1 MEIRLSSPKYRNKM
15 YSLWQSCFGD
25 DKETIDM
32 FFKSSFSYENAV
44 ICTDKAEVVS
54 QLFLLPEKLS
64 LGEKEHFAYYI
75 YAAATAESYRKQG
88 IMGSLLEFTSS
99 LAADR
104 KADYLFLVPA
114 TEHLF
119 DYYEKFGFYK
129 AVYAEKGVLNL
140 NYDSAKRIKPALLP
154 FDIKKAALKREELL
168 KGVNRVVWRENEIKL
183 FSDFLGDDGKIAFGD
198 EFYVSYSPA
207 ENGVFVTELLSGGT
221 YENALDVLKKTGEN
235 TFFVSVPEEKAAELK
250 NCNRTAVGMIKNING
265 EKIEDSVY
273 IGITL
278 N

>member
-1 MEIRLSSPKYRNKM
+1 MDIRLSSPKYKKKM
-15 YSLWQSCFGD
+15 YSLWQECFGD
-25 DKETIDM
+25 DNETIDM
-32 FFKSSFSYENAV
+32 FFKNSFSYENAV
-44 ICTDKAEVVS
+44 ICTEGQEVVS

-64 LGEKEHFAYYI
+64 IAGKGYSAYYI
-75 YAAATAESYRKQG
+75 YAAATAKKYRKRG
-88 IMGSLLEFTSS
+88 IMGSVLKFAAS

-104 KADYLFLVPA
+104 KSDYLFLVPA

-129 AVYAEKGVLNL
+129 AVYAEKTVLKL
-140 NYDSAKRIKPALLP
+140 IGGEPLDIKGAAPS
-154 FDIKKAALKREELL
+154 DIKKAALKREELL
-168 KGVNRVVWRENEIKL
+168 KNVNRVVWRENEIKL
-183 FSDFLGDDGKIAFGD
+183 FSDFLGDDGKIVFGD
-198 EFYVSYSPA
+198 DFYVSYSPA
-207 ENGVFVTELLSGGT
+207 ENGVFVTELLCGGT

-250 NCNRTAVGMIKNING
+250 NCKRTAVGMIKNIKG

>member
-1 MEIRLSSPKYRNKM
+1 MEIRLSSPKYKEKM

-25 DKETIDM
+25 DRETIDM
-32 FFKSSFSYENAV
+32 FFKNSFSYENAV

-64 LGEKEHFAYYI
+64 LGEKEYFAYYI

-88 IMGSLLEFTSS
+88 IMGSLLEFTSA

-114 TEHLF
+114 TEKLF

-129 AVYAEKGVLNL
+129 ALYAEKTVFKLAGGEPL
-140 NYDSAKRIKPALLP
+140 DIKNTEPS
-154 FDIKKAALKREELL
+154 DIKKAALKREKLL

-183 FSDFLGDDGKIAFGD
+183 FSDFLGDDGKIVFGD
-198 EFYVSYSPA
+198 DFYVSYSPA
-207 ENGVFVTELLSGGT
+207 ENGVFVTELLCGGP

-235 TFFVSVPEEKAAELK
+235 TFFVSVPEEKSAELK
-250 NCNRTAVGMIKNING
+250 NCKRTAVGMIKNIKG
-265 EKIEDSVY
+265 EKINDSVY
-273 IGITL
+273 TGITL

>member
-1 MEIRLSSPKYRNKM
+1 MEIRLSSPKYKEKM

-25 DKETIDM
+25 DRETIDM
-32 FFKSSFSYENAV
+32 FFKNSFSYENAV

-64 LGEKEHFAYYI
+64 LGEKEYFVYYI
-75 YAAATAESYRKQG
+75 YAAATAESYRKHG
-88 IMGSLLEFTSS
+88 IMGSLLEFTSA

-114 TEHLF
+114 TEKLF

-129 AVYAEKGVLNL
+129 ALYAEKTVFKLAGGEPL
-140 NYDSAKRIKPALLP
+140 DIKSTEPS
-154 FDIKKAALKREELL
+154 DIKKAALKREKLL

-183 FSDFLGDDGKIAFGD
+183 FSDFLGDDGKIVFGD
-198 EFYVSYSPA
+198 DFYVSYSPA
-207 ENGVFVTELLSGGT
+207 ENGVFVTELLCGGT
-221 YENALDVLKKTGEN
+221 YETALDVLKKTGEN

-250 NCNRTAVGMIKNING
+250 NCKRTAVGMIKNIKG
-265 EKIEDSVY
+265 EKINDSVY
-273 IGITL
+273 TGITL

>member
-1 MEIRLSSPKYRNKM
+1 MEIRLSSPKYKEKM

-25 DKETIDM
+25 DRETIDM
-32 FFKSSFSYENAV
+32 FFKNSFSYENAV

-64 LGEKEHFAYYI
+64 LGEKEYFAYYI

-88 IMGSLLEFTSS
+88 IMGSLLEFTSA

-114 TEHLF
+114 TEKLF

-129 AVYAEKGVLNL
+129 ALYAEKTVFKLAGGEPL
-140 NYDSAKRIKPALLP
+140 DIKSTEPS
-154 FDIKKAALKREELL
+154 DIKKAALKREKLL

-183 FSDFLGDDGKIAFGD
+183 FSDFLGDDGKIVFGD
-198 EFYVSYSPA
+198 DFYVSYSPA
-207 ENGVFVTELLSGGT
+207 ENGVFVTEFLCGGT

-235 TFFVSVPEEKAAELK
+235 TFFVSVPEEKGAELK
-250 NCNRTAVGMIKNING
+250 NCKRTAVGMIKNIKG
-265 EKIEDSVY
+265 EKINDSVY
-273 IGITL
+273 TGITL

>member
-1 MEIRLSSPKYRNKM
+1 MEIRLSSPKYKEKM

-25 DKETIDM
+25 DNETIDM
-32 FFKSSFSYENAV
+32 FFKNSFSYENAV

-64 LGEKEHFAYYI
+64 LGEKEYFAYYI

-88 IMGSLLEFTSS
+88 IMGSLLEFASA

-114 TEHLF
+114 TEKLF

-129 AVYAEKGVLNL
+129 ALYAEKTVFKLAGGKPL
-140 NYDSAKRIKPALLP
+140 DIKSTEPS
-154 FDIKKAALKREELL
+154 DIKKAALKREKLL

-183 FSDFLGDDGKIAFGD
+183 FSDFLGDDGKIVFGD
-198 EFYVSYSPA
+198 DFYVSYSPA
-207 ENGVFVTELLSGGT
+207 ENGVFVTELLCEGT

-250 NCNRTAVGMIKNING
+250 NCKRTAVGMIKNIKG
-265 EKIEDSVY
+265 EKINDSVY
-273 IGITL
+273 TGITL

>member
-1 MEIRLSSPKYRNKM
+1 MEIRLSSPKYKEKM

-25 DKETIDM
+25 DGETIDM
-32 FFKSSFSYENAV
+32 FFKNSFSYENAV

-64 LGEKEHFAYYI
+64 IGEKEYFAYYI

-88 IMGSLLEFTSS
+88 IMGSLLEFTSA

-114 TEHLF
+114 TEKLF

-129 AVYAEKGVLNL
+129 ALYAEKTVFKLAGGKPL
-140 NYDSAKRIKPALLP
+140 DIKSAEPS
-154 FDIKKAALKREELL
+154 DIKKAALKREKLL

-183 FSDFLGDDGKIAFGD
+183 FSDFLGDDGKIVFGD
-198 EFYVSYSPA
+198 DFYVSYSQA
-207 ENGVFVTELLSGGT
+207 ENGVFVTELLCEGT

-250 NCNRTAVGMIKNING
+250 NCKRTAVGMIKNIKG
-265 EKIEDSVY
+265 EKINDSVY
-273 IGITL
+273 TGITL

>member
-1 MEIRLSSPKYRNKM
+1 MEIRLSSPKYKEKM

-25 DKETIDM
+25 DRETIDM
-32 FFKSSFSYENAV
+32 FFKNSFSYENAV

-64 LGEKEHFAYYI
+64 LGEKEYFAYYI

-88 IMGSLLEFTSS
+88 IMGSLLEFTSA

-114 TEHLF
+114 TEKLF

-129 AVYAEKGVLNL
+129 ALYAEKTVFKLAGGEPL
-140 NYDSAKRIKPALLP
+140 DIKSTEPS
-154 FDIKKAALKREELL
+154 DIKKAALKREKLL

-183 FSDFLGDDGKIAFGD
+183 FSDFLGDDGKIVFGD
-198 EFYVSYSPA
+198 DFYVSYSPA

-250 NCNRTAVGMIKNING
+250 NCKRTAVGMIKNIKG
-265 EKIEDSVY
+265 EKINDSVY
-273 IGITL
+273 TGITL

>member
-1 MEIRLSSPKYRNKM
+1 MEIRLSSPKYKEKM

-25 DKETIDM
+25 DGETIDM
-32 FFKSSFSYENAV
+32 FFKNSFSYENAV

-64 LGEKEHFAYYI
+64 LGEKEYFAYYI

-88 IMGSLLEFTSS
+88 IMGSLLEFTSA

-114 TEHLF
+114 TEKLF

-129 AVYAEKGVLNL
+129 ALYAEKTVFKLAGGKPL
-140 NYDSAKRIKPALLP
+140 DIKSTEPA
-154 FDIKKAALKREELL
+154 DIKKAALKREKLL

-183 FSDFLGDDGKIAFGD
+183 FSDFLGDDGKIVFGD
-198 EFYVSYSPA
+198 DFYVSYSPA
-207 ENGVFVTELLSGGT
+207 ENGVFVTELLCEGT

-250 NCNRTAVGMIKNING
+250 NCKRTAVGMIKNIKG
-265 EKIEDSVY
+265 EKINDSVY
-273 IGITL
+273 TGITL

>member
-1 MEIRLSSPKYRNKM
+1 MEIRLSSPKYKEKM

-25 DKETIDM
+25 DRETIDM
-32 FFKSSFSYENAV
+32 FFKNSFSYENAV

-64 LGEKEHFAYYI
+64 LGEKEYFAYYI

-88 IMGSLLEFTSS
+88 IMGSLLEFTSA

-114 TEHLF
+114 TEKLF

-129 AVYAEKGVLNL
+129 ALYAEKTVFKLAGGKPF
-140 NYDSAKRIKPALLP
+140 DIKSTEPA
-154 FDIKKAALKREELL
+154 DIKKAALKREKLL

-183 FSDFLGDDGKIAFGD
+183 FSDFLGDDGKIVFGD
-198 EFYVSYSPA
+198 DFYVSYSPA
-207 ENGVFVTELLSGGT
+207 ESGVFVTELLCGGT
-221 YENALDVLKKTGEN
+221 YENALDVLKKTGGN

-250 NCNRTAVGMIKNING
+250 NCKRTAVGMIKNIKG
-265 EKIEDSVY
+265 EKINDSVY
-273 IGITL
+273 TGITL

>member
-1 MEIRLSSPKYRNKM
+1 MEIRLSSPKYKEKM

-25 DKETIDM
+25 DGETIDM
-32 FFKSSFSYENAV
+32 FFKNSFSYENAV

-64 LGEKEHFAYYI
+64 LGEKEYFAYYI

-88 IMGSLLEFTSS
+88 IMGSLLKFTSA

-114 TEHLF
+114 TEKLF

-129 AVYAEKGVLNL
+129 ALYAEKTVFKMAGSEPL
-140 NYDSAKRIKPALLP
+140 DIKSTEPS
-154 FDIKKAALKREELL
+154 DIKKAALKREKLL
-168 KGVNRVVWRENEIKL
+168 NGVNRVVWRENEIKL
-183 FSDFLGDDGKIAFGD
+183 FSDFLGDDGKIVFGD
-198 EFYVSYSPA
+198 DFYVSYSPA
-207 ENGVFVTELLSGGT
+207 ENGVFVTELLCEGT

-250 NCNRTAVGMIKNING
+250 NCKRTAVGMIKNIKG
-265 EKIEDSVY
+265 EKINDSVY
-273 IGITL
+273 TGITL

>member
-1 MEIRLSSPKYRNKM
+1 MEIRLSSPKYKEKM

-25 DKETIDM
+25 DRETIDM
-32 FFKSSFSYENAV
+32 FFKNSFSYENAV

-64 LGEKEHFAYYI
+64 LGEKEYFVYYI
-75 YAAATAESYRKQG
+75 YAAATAESYRKHG
-88 IMGSLLEFTSS
+88 IMGSLLEFTSA

-114 TEHLF
+114 TEKLF

-129 AVYAEKGVLNL
+129 ALYAEKTVFKLAGGEPL
-140 NYDSAKRIKPALLP
+140 DIKSTEPS
-154 FDIKKAALKREELL
+154 DIKKAALKREKLL

-183 FSDFLGDDGKIAFGD
+183 FSDFLGDDGKIVFGD
-198 EFYVSYSPA
+198 DFYVSYSPA
-207 ENGVFVTELLSGGT
+207 ENGVFVTELLFGGT

-250 NCNRTAVGMIKNING
+250 NCKRTAVGMIKNIKG
-265 EKIEDSVY
+265 EKINDSVY
-273 IGITL
+273 TGITL

>member
-1 MEIRLSSPKYRNKM
+1 MEIRLSSPKYKEKM

-25 DKETIDM
+25 DGETINM
-32 FFKSSFSYENAV
+32 FFKNSFSYENAV

-64 LGEKEHFAYYI
+64 LGEKEYFAYYI

-88 IMGSLLEFTSS
+88 IMGSLLKFTSA

-114 TEHLF
+114 TEKLF

-129 AVYAEKGVLNL
+129 ALYAEKTVFKMAGSEPL
-140 NYDSAKRIKPALLP
+140 DIKSTEPS
-154 FDIKKAALKREELL
+154 DIKKAALKREKLL
-168 KGVNRVVWRENEIKL
+168 NGVNRVVWRENEIKL
-183 FSDFLGDDGKIAFGD
+183 FSDFLGDDGKIVFGD
-198 EFYVSYSPA
+198 DFYISYSPA
-207 ENGVFVTELLSGGT
+207 ENGVFVTELLCEGT

-250 NCNRTAVGMIKNING
+250 NCKRTAVGMIKNIKG
-265 EKIEDSVY
+265 EKINDSVY
-273 IGITL
+273 TGITL

>member
-1 MEIRLSSPKYRNKM
+1 MEIRLSSPKYKEKM

-25 DKETIDM
+25 DGETIDM
-32 FFKSSFSYENAV
+32 FFKNSFSYENAV

-64 LGEKEHFAYYI
+64 LGEKEYFAYYI

-88 IMGSLLEFTSS
+88 IMGSLLEFASA

-114 TEHLF
+114 TEKLF

-129 AVYAEKGVLNL
+129 ALYAEKTVFKLAGGEPL
-140 NYDSAKRIKPALLP
+140 DIKSTEPS
-154 FDIKKAALKREELL
+154 DIKKAALKREKLL

-183 FSDFLGDDGKIAFGD
+183 FSDFLGDDGKIVFGD
-198 EFYVSYSPA
+198 DFYVSYSPA
-207 ENGVFVTELLSGGT
+207 ENGVFVTELLCEGT

-250 NCNRTAVGMIKNING
+250 NCKRTAVGMIKNIKG
-265 EKIEDSVY
+265 EKINDSVY
-273 IGITL
+273 TGITL

>member
-1 MEIRLSSPKYRNKM
+1 MEIRLSSPKYKEKM

-25 DKETIDM
+25 DGETIDM
-32 FFKSSFSYENAV
+32 FFKNSFSYENAV

-64 LGEKEHFAYYI
+64 LGEKEYFAYYI

-88 IMGSLLEFTSS
+88 IMGSLLEFASA

-114 TEHLF
+114 TEKLF

-129 AVYAEKGVLNL
+129 ALYAEKTVFKLAGGKPL
-140 NYDSAKRIKPALLP
+140 DIKSTEPS
-154 FDIKKAALKREELL
+154 DIKKAALKREKLL

-183 FSDFLGDDGKIAFGD
+183 FSDFLGDDGKIVFGD
-198 EFYVSYSPA
+198 DFYVSYSPA

-250 NCNRTAVGMIKNING
+250 NCKRTAVGMIKNIKG
-265 EKIEDSVY
+265 EKINDSVY
-273 IGITL
+273 TGITL

>member
-1 MEIRLSSPKYRNKM
+1 MEIRLSSPKYKEKM

-25 DKETIDM
+25 DRETINM
-32 FFKSSFSYENAV
+32 FFKNSFSYENAV

-64 LGEKEHFAYYI
+64 LGEREYFAYYI

-88 IMGSLLEFTSS
+88 IMGSLLEFTSA

-114 TEHLF
+114 TEKLF

-129 AVYAEKGVLNL
+129 ALYAEKTVFKLTGGEPL
-140 NYDSAKRIKPALLP
+140 DIKSAEPS
-154 FDIKKAALKREELL
+154 DIKKAALKREKLL

-183 FSDFLGDDGKIAFGD
+183 FSDFLGDDGKIVFGD
-198 EFYVSYSPA
+198 DFYVSYSPA
-207 ENGVFVTELLSGGT
+207 ENGVFVTELLCGGP

-250 NCNRTAVGMIKNING
+250 NCKRTAVGMIKNIKG
-265 EKIEDSVY
+265 EKINDSVY
-273 IGITL
+273 TGITL

>member
-1 MEIRLSSPKYRNKM
+1 MEIRLSSPKYKEKM

-25 DKETIDM
+25 DGETIDM
-32 FFKSSFSYENAV
+32 FFKNSFSYENAV

-64 LGEKEHFAYYI
+64 LGEKEYFAYYI

-88 IMGSLLEFTSS
+88 IMGSLLEFTSA

-114 TEHLF
+114 TEKLF

-129 AVYAEKGVLNL
+129 ALYAEKTVFKLAGGEPL
-140 NYDSAKRIKPALLP
+140 DIKSTEPS
-154 FDIKKAALKREELL
+154 DIKKAAIKREKLL

-183 FSDFLGDDGKIAFGD
+183 FSDFLGDDGKIVFGD
-198 EFYVSYSPA
+198 DFYVSYSPA
-207 ENGVFVTELLSGGT
+207 ENGVFVTELLCEGT

-250 NCNRTAVGMIKNING
+250 NCKRTAVGMIKNIKG
-265 EKIEDSVY
+265 EKINDSVY
-273 IGITL
+273 TGITL

>member
-1 MEIRLSSPKYRNKM
+1 MEIRLSSPKYKEKM

-25 DKETIDM
+25 DGETIDM
-32 FFKSSFSYENAV
+32 FFKNSFSYENAV

-64 LGEKEHFAYYI
+64 LGEKEYFAYYI

-114 TEHLF
+114 TEKLF

-129 AVYAEKGVLNL
+129 ALYAEKTVFKLAGG
-140 NYDSAKRIKPALLP
+140 KP
-154 FDIKKAALKREELL
+154 FDIKSTEPSEIKKAALKREKLL

-183 FSDFLGDDGKIAFGD
+183 FSDFLGDDGKIVFGD
-198 EFYVSYSPA
+198 DFYVSYSPA
-207 ENGVFVTELLSGGT
+207 ENGVFVTELLCEGT

-250 NCNRTAVGMIKNING
+250 NCKRTAVGMIKNIKG
-265 EKIEDSVY
+265 EKINDSVY
-273 IGITL
+273 TGITL

>member
-1 MEIRLSSPKYRNKM
+1 MEIRLSSPKYKEKM

-25 DKETIDM
+25 DRETIDM
-32 FFKSSFSYENAV
+32 FFKNSFSYENAV

-64 LGEKEHFAYYI
+64 LGEKEYFAYYI

-88 IMGSLLEFTSS
+88 IMGSLLEFTSA

-114 TEHLF
+114 TEKLF

-129 AVYAEKGVLNL
+129 AIYAEKTVFKLAGGEPL
-140 NYDSAKRIKPALLP
+140 DIKSTEPS
-154 FDIKKAALKREELL
+154 DIKKAALKREKLL
-168 KGVNRVVWRENEIKL
+168 NGVNRVVWRENEIKL
-183 FSDFLGDDGKIAFGD
+183 FSDFLGDDGKIVFGD
-198 EFYVSYSPA
+198 DFYVSYSPA
-207 ENGVFVTELLSGGT
+207 ENGVFVTELLCEGT

-250 NCNRTAVGMIKNING
+250 NCKRTAVGMIKNIKG
-265 EKIEDSVY
+265 EKINDSVY
-273 IGITL
+273 TGITL

>member
-1 MEIRLSSPKYRNKM
+1 MEIRLSSPKYKEKM

-25 DKETIDM
+25 DNETIDM
-32 FFKSSFSYENAV
+32 FFKNSFSYENAV

-64 LGEKEHFAYYI
+64 LGEKEYFAYYI

-88 IMGSLLEFTSS
+88 IMGSLLEFTSA

-114 TEHLF
+114 TEKLF

-129 AVYAEKGVLNL
+129 ALYAEKTVFKLTGGKPL
-140 NYDSAKRIKPALLP
+140 DIKNTEPS
-154 FDIKKAALKREELL
+154 DIKKAALKREKLL

-183 FSDFLGDDGKIAFGD
+183 FSDFLGDDGKIVFGD
-198 EFYVSYSPA
+198 DFYVSYSPA
-207 ENGVFVTELLSGGT
+207 ENGVFVTELLCEGT

-250 NCNRTAVGMIKNING
+250 NCKRTAVGMIKNIKG
-265 EKIEDSVY
+265 EKINDSVY
-273 IGITL
+273 TGITL

>member
-1 MEIRLSSPKYRNKM
+1 MEIRLSSPKYKEKM

-25 DKETIDM
+25 DRETIDM
-32 FFKSSFSYENAV
+32 FFKNSFSYENAV

-64 LGEKEHFAYYI
+64 IGEKEYFAYYI

-88 IMGSLLEFTSS
+88 IMGSLLEFTSA

-114 TEHLF
+114 TEKLF

-129 AVYAEKGVLNL
+129 ALYAEKTVFKLAGGEPL
-140 NYDSAKRIKPALLP
+140 DIKSTEPS
-154 FDIKKAALKREELL
+154 DIKKAALKREKLL

-183 FSDFLGDDGKIAFGD
+183 FSDFLGDDGKIVFGD
-198 EFYVSYSPA
+198 DFYVSYSPA
-207 ENGVFVTELLSGGT
+207 ENGVFVTELLCEGT

-250 NCNRTAVGMIKNING
+250 NCKRTAVGMIKNIKG
-265 EKIEDSVY
+265 EKINDSVY
-273 IGITL
+273 TGITL

>member
-1 MEIRLSSPKYRNKM
+1 MEIRLSSPKYKEKM

-25 DKETIDM
+25 DGETIDM
-32 FFKSSFSYENAV
+32 FFKNSFSYENAV

-64 LGEKEHFAYYI
+64 LGEKEYFAYYI

-88 IMGSLLEFTSS
+88 IMGSLLEFTSA

-104 KADYLFLVPA
+104 KVDYLFLVPA
-114 TEHLF
+114 TENLF

-129 AVYAEKGVLNL
+129 ALYAEKTVLKL
-140 NYDSAKRIKPALLP
+140 TGGEPLEIKSTEPS
-154 FDIKKAALKREELL
+154 DIKKAALKREKLL

-183 FSDFLGDDGKIAFGD
+183 FSDFLGDDGKIVFGD
-198 EFYVSYSPA
+198 DFYVSYSPA
-207 ENGVFVTELLSGGT
+207 ENGVFVTELLCRGT

-250 NCNRTAVGMIKNING
+250 NCKRTAVGMIKNIKG
-265 EKIEDSVY
+265 EKINDSVY
-273 IGITL
+273 TGITL

>member
-1 MEIRLSSPKYRNKM
+1 MEIGLSSPKYKEKM

-25 DKETIDM
+25 DGETIDM
-32 FFKSSFSYENAV
+32 FFKNSFSYENAV

-64 LGEKEHFAYYI
+64 LGEKEYFAYYI

-88 IMGSLLEFTSS
+88 IMGSLLEFTSA

-114 TEHLF
+114 TEKLF

-129 AVYAEKGVLNL
+129 ALYAEKTVFKLTGGEPL
-140 NYDSAKRIKPALLP
+140 DIKSTEPS
-154 FDIKKAALKREELL
+154 DIKKAALKREKLL

-183 FSDFLGDDGKIAFGD
+183 FSDFLGDDGKIVFGD
-198 EFYVSYSPA
+198 DFYISYSP
-207 ENGVFVTELLSGGT
+207 E
-221 YENALDVLKKTGEN
+221 
-235 TFFVSVPEEKAAELK
+235 
-250 NCNRTAVGMIKNING
+250 
-265 EKIEDSVY
+265 
-273 IGITL
+273 
-278 N
+278 

>member
-1 MEIRLSSPKYRNKM
+1 MEIRLSSPKYKEKM

-25 DKETIDM
+25 DGETIDM
-32 FFKSSFSYENAV
+32 FFKNSFSYENAV

-64 LGEKEHFAYYI
+64 LGEKEYFAYYI

-88 IMGSLLEFTSS
+88 IMGSLLKFTSA

-114 TEHLF
+114 TEKLF

-129 AVYAEKGVLNL
+129 ALYAEKTVFKMAGSEPL
-140 NYDSAKRIKPALLP
+140 DIKSTEPS
-154 FDIKKAALKREELL
+154 DIKKAALKREKLL
-168 KGVNRVVWRENEIKL
+168 NGVTRVVWRENEIKL
-183 FSDFLGDDGKIAFGD
+183 FSDFLGDDGKIVFGD
-198 EFYVSYSPA
+198 DFYVSYSPA
-207 ENGVFVTELLSGGT
+207 ENGVFVTELLCEGT

-250 NCNRTAVGMIKNING
+250 NCKRTAVGMIKNIKG
-265 EKIEDSVY
+265 EKINDSVY
-273 IGITL
+273 TGITL

>member
-1 MEIRLSSPKYRNKM
+1 MEIRLSSPKYKEKM

-25 DKETIDM
+25 DGETIDM
-32 FFKSSFSYENAV
+32 FFKNSFSYENAV

-64 LGEKEHFAYYI
+64 LGEKEYFAYYI

-88 IMGSLLEFTSS
+88 IMGSLLEFASA

-114 TEHLF
+114 TEKLF

-129 AVYAEKGVLNL
+129 ALYAEKTVFKLAGGEPL
-140 NYDSAKRIKPALLP
+140 DIKSTEPS
-154 FDIKKAALKREELL
+154 DIKKAALKREKLL

-183 FSDFLGDDGKIAFGD
+183 FSDFLGDDGKIVFGD
-198 EFYVSYSPA
+198 DFYVSYSPA
-207 ENGVFVTELLSGGT
+207 ENGVFVTELLCEGT
-221 YENALDVLKKTGEN
+221 YENALDVLKKR
-235 TFFVSVPEEKAAELK
+235 V
-250 NCNRTAVGMIKNING
+250 
-265 EKIEDSVY
+265 KIRFLS
-273 IGITL
+273 L
-278 N
+278 CRRKKPPN

>member
-1 MEIRLSSPKYRNKM
+1 MEIRLSSPKYKEKM

-25 DKETIDM
+25 DRETIDM
-32 FFKSSFSYENAV
+32 FFKNSFSYENAV

-64 LGEKEHFAYYI
+64 LGEKEYFAYYI

-88 IMGSLLEFTSS
+88 IMGSLLEFTSA

-114 TEHLF
+114 TEKLF

-129 AVYAEKGVLNL
+129 ALYAEKTVFKLAGGEPL
-140 NYDSAKRIKPALLP
+140 DIKSTEPS
-154 FDIKKAALKREELL
+154 DIKKAALKREKLL

-183 FSDFLGDDGKIAFGD
+183 FSDFLGDDGKIVFGD
-198 EFYVSYSPA
+198 DFYVSYSPA
-207 ENGVFVTELLSGGT
+207 ENGVFVTELLCEGT

-250 NCNRTAVGMIKNING
+250 NCKRTAVGMIKNIKG
-265 EKIEDSVY
+265 EKINDSVY
-273 IGITL
+273 TGITL

>member
-1 MEIRLSSPKYRNKM
+1 MEIRLSSPKYKEKM

-25 DKETIDM
+25 DRETIDM
-32 FFKSSFSYENAV
+32 FFKNSFSYENAV

-64 LGEKEHFAYYI
+64 LGEKEYFAYYI

-88 IMGSLLEFTSS
+88 IMGSLLEFTSA

-114 TEHLF
+114 TEKLF

-129 AVYAEKGVLNL
+129 ALYAEKTVLKL
-140 NYDSAKRIKPALLP
+140 TGGEPLDIKSAEPS
-154 FDIKKAALKREELL
+154 DIKKAAIKREKLL

-183 FSDFLGDDGKIAFGD
+183 FSDFLGDDGKIVFGD
-198 EFYVSYSPA
+198 DFYVSYSPA
-207 ENGVFVTELLSGGT
+207 ENGVFVTELLCEGT

-250 NCNRTAVGMIKNING
+250 NCKRTAVGMIKNIKG
-265 EKIEDSVY
+265 EKINDSVY
-273 IGITL
+273 TGITL

>member
-1 MEIRLSSPKYRNKM
+1 MEIRLSSPKYKEKM

-25 DKETIDM
+25 DGETIDM
-32 FFKSSFSYENAV
+32 FFKNSFSYENAV

-64 LGEKEHFAYYI
+64 LGEKEYFAYYI

-88 IMGSLLEFTSS
+88 IMGSLLEFTSA

-104 KADYLFLVPA
+104 KTDYLFLVPA
-114 TEHLF
+114 TENLF

-129 AVYAEKGVLNL
+129 ALYAEKTVFKLAGGEPL
-140 NYDSAKRIKPALLP
+140 DIKSTEPS
-154 FDIKKAALKREELL
+154 DIKKAALKREKLL
-168 KGVNRVVWRENEIKL
+168 NGVNRVVWRENEIKL
-183 FSDFLGDDGKIAFGD
+183 FSDFLGDDGKIVFGD
-198 EFYVSYSPA
+198 DFYVSYSPA
-207 ENGVFVTELLSGGT
+207 ENGVFVTELLCGGP

-250 NCNRTAVGMIKNING
+250 NCKRTAVGMIKNIKG
-265 EKIEDSVY
+265 EKINDSVY
-273 IGITL
+273 TGITL

>member
-1 MEIRLSSPKYRNKM
+1 MEIRLSSPKYKEKM

-25 DKETIDM
+25 DRETIDM
-32 FFKSSFSYENAV
+32 FFKNSFSYENAV

-64 LGEKEHFAYYI
+64 LGEKEYFVYYI
-75 YAAATAESYRKQG
+75 YAAATAESYRKHG
-88 IMGSLLEFTSS
+88 IMGSLLEFTSA

-114 TEHLF
+114 TEKLF
-119 DYYEKFGFYK
+119 DYYEKLGFYK
-129 AVYAEKGVLNL
+129 ALYAEKTVFKLAGGEPL
-140 NYDSAKRIKPALLP
+140 DIKSTEPS
-154 FDIKKAALKREELL
+154 DIKKAALKREKLL

-183 FSDFLGDDGKIAFGD
+183 FSDFLGDDGKIVFGD
-198 EFYVSYSPA
+198 DFYVSYSPA
-207 ENGVFVTELLSGGT
+207 ENGVFVTELLCGGT

-250 NCNRTAVGMIKNING
+250 NCKRTAVGMIKNIKG
-265 EKIEDSVY
+265 EKINDSVY
-273 IGITL
+273 TGITL

>member
-1 MEIRLSSPKYRNKM
+1 MEIRLSSTKYKEKM

-25 DKETIDM
+25 DGETIEK
-32 FFKSSFSYENAV
+32 FFKNSFSYENAV

-64 LGEKEHFAYYI
+64 LGEKEYFAYYI

-88 IMGSLLEFTSS
+88 IMGSLLKFTSA

-114 TEHLF
+114 TEKLF

-129 AVYAEKGVLNL
+129 ALYAEKTVFKLAGGEPL
-140 NYDSAKRIKPALLP
+140 DIKSTEPS
-154 FDIKKAALKREELL
+154 DIKKAALKREKLL

-183 FSDFLGDDGKIAFGD
+183 FSDFLGDDGKIVFGD
-198 EFYVSYSPA
+198 DFYVSYSPA

-221 YENALDVLKKTGEN
+221 YENALDVLKKTGKN

-250 NCNRTAVGMIKNING
+250 N
-265 EKIEDSVY
+265 
-273 IGITL
+273 
-278 N
+278 

>member
-1 MEIRLSSPKYRNKM
+1 MEIRLSSPKYKEKM

-25 DKETIDM
+25 DGETINM
-32 FFKSSFSYENAV
+32 FFKNSFSYENAV

-64 LGEKEHFAYYI
+64 LGEKEYFAYYI

-88 IMGSLLEFTSS
+88 IMGSLLKFTSA

-114 TEHLF
+114 TEKLF

-129 AVYAEKGVLNL
+129 ALYAEKTVFKMAGSEPL
-140 NYDSAKRIKPALLP
+140 DIKSTEPS
-154 FDIKKAALKREELL
+154 DIKKAALKREKLL
-168 KGVNRVVWRENEIKL
+168 NGVNRVVWRENEIKL
-183 FSDFLGDDGKIAFGD
+183 FSDFLGDDGKIVFGD
-198 EFYVSYSPA
+198 DFYVSYSPA
-207 ENGVFVTELLSGGT
+207 ENGVFVTELLCEGT
-221 YENALDVLKKTGEN
+221 YKNALDVLKKTGEN

-250 NCNRTAVGMIKNING
+250 NCKRTAVGMIKNIKG
-265 EKIEDSVY
+265 EKINDSVY
-273 IGITL
+273 TGITL

>member
-1 MEIRLSSPKYRNKM
+1 MEIRLSSPKYKEKM

-25 DKETIDM
+25 DGETIDM
-32 FFKSSFSYENAV
+32 FFKNSFSYENAV

-64 LGEKEHFAYYI
+64 LGEKEYFAYYI

-88 IMGSLLEFTSS
+88 IMGSLLEFTSA

-114 TEHLF
+114 TEKLF

-129 AVYAEKGVLNL
+129 ALYAEKTVFKLAGGEPL
-140 NYDSAKRIKPALLP
+140 DIKSTEPS
-154 FDIKKAALKREELL
+154 DIKKAALKREKLL

-183 FSDFLGDDGKIAFGD
+183 FSDFLGDDGKIVFGD
-198 EFYVSYSPA
+198 DFYVSYSPA

-250 NCNRTAVGMIKNING
+250 NCKRTAVGMIKNIKG
-265 EKIEDSVY
+265 EKINDSVY
-273 IGITL
+273 TGITL

>member
-1 MEIRLSSPKYRNKM
+1 MEIRLSSPKYKEKM

-25 DKETIDM
+25 DGETINM
-32 FFKSSFSYENAV
+32 FFKNSFSYENAV

-64 LGEKEHFAYYI
+64 LGEKEYFAYYI

-88 IMGSLLEFTSS
+88 IMGSLLKFTSA

-114 TEHLF
+114 TEKLF

-129 AVYAEKGVLNL
+129 ALYAEKTVFKMAGSEPL
-140 NYDSAKRIKPALLP
+140 DIKSTEPS
-154 FDIKKAALKREELL
+154 DIKKAALKREKLL

-183 FSDFLGDDGKIAFGD
+183 FSDFLGDDGKIVFGD
-198 EFYVSYSPA
+198 DFYVSYSPA
-207 ENGVFVTELLSGGT
+207 ENGVFVTELLCEGT

-250 NCNRTAVGMIKNING
+250 NCKRTAVGMIKNIKG
-265 EKIEDSVY
+265 EKINDSVY
-273 IGITL
+273 TGITL

>member
-1 MEIRLSSPKYRNKM
+1 MEIRLSSPKYKEKM

-25 DKETIDM
+25 DGETIDM
-32 FFKSSFSYENAV
+32 FFKNSFSYENAV

-64 LGEKEHFAYYI
+64 LGEKEYFAYYI

-88 IMGSLLEFTSS
+88 IMGSLLEFTSA

-114 TEHLF
+114 TEKLF

-129 AVYAEKGVLNL
+129 ALYAEKTVFKLAGGKPL
-140 NYDSAKRIKPALLP
+140 DIKSAEPS
-154 FDIKKAALKREELL
+154 DIKKAALKREKLL

-183 FSDFLGDDGKIAFGD
+183 FSDFLGDDGKIVFGD
-198 EFYVSYSPA
+198 DFYVSYSQA
-207 ENGVFVTELLSGGT
+207 ENGVFVTELLCEGT
-221 YENALDVLKKTGEN
+221 YENALDILKKTGEN

-250 NCNRTAVGMIKNING
+250 NCKRTAVGMIKNIKG
-265 EKIEDSVY
+265 EKINDSVY
-273 IGITL
+273 TGITL